1 MVQTQN
7 LHVKEAIRLLTPRA
21 LKSELPATDASN
33 GTVAASR
40 ERVARIVAL
49 QDPRLLVVVGPCSI
63 HDVHG
68 AREYAGR
75 LNRLREELADQF

>member
-40 ERVARIVAL
+40 ERVARIVL
-49 QDPRLLVVVGPCSI
+49 DP
-63 HDVHG
+63 
-68 AREYAGR
+68 
-75 LNRLREELADQF
+75 